1 MGVIGA
7 TLGGGHGVFD
17 GEYGIMSDNLLSV
30 NMITAKGEKIAVN
43 ATENPDLFWGIKGAG
58 NNFGLI
64 TEATYRVYPKTTLFH
79 FTIEADYTPDSL
91 EQIFEA
97 MNEPDMPPESSST
110 VYFLPDRRGP
120 QNDVIPSYSPDPID
134 PATNNFLKQK
144 IKAQHS
150 PCFHLPRKAKPGKRG
165 I

>member
-17 GEYGIMSDNLLSV
+17 GEHGIMSDSLLSV

-79 FTIEADYTPDSL
+79 FTIEADYSPDSL
-91 EQIFEA
+91 EQILEA
-97 MNEPDMPPESSST
+97 MNELDIPPESSST

-120 QNDVIPSYSPDPID
+120 QNNVISL
-134 PATNNFLKQK
+134 FL
-144 IKAQHS
+144 
-150 PCFHLPRKAKPGKRG
+150 PKPNQSLY
-165 I
+165 